1 VAQTLQLEYACTK
14 AESEEAQTLLLRKQ
28 LGRGSKWLTRLV
40 LFVLALG
47 VLLAF
52 YFQLRQ
58 DFSPSRSRY
67 ILAAI
72 IFLVSVFVLWKNRKR
87 KKRTVTNEVEVSD
100 AGVTLMAGAARVES
114 PWAAFGDVLESTNLF
129 VLVDRTRSSLLV
141 LPKRAFPSEN
151 WQTWFRSLANNR
163 PKPEL
168 QTVLPAPTPASQRDG
183 ITLSF
188 RLGFRDYVARA
199 LASWFTWGMVLGFA
213 GMILVISIQQGMKP
227 DPRAVYSP
235 AQVYFM
241 FMLPVT
247 LLMGVM
253 VVFISAIHPWISHRK
268 HLIPREIAVSEDSLV
283 EASTDGTSVV
293 PWTAFS
299 RYKETRTCFLIWGRP
314 GGAWLMFPK
323 RAFCSAN
330 DLERCRAL
338 LHKKLHQSR
347 WFIG

>member
-1 VAQTLQLEYACTK
+1 VAQTLQLEYACNKT
-14 AESEEAQTLLLRKQ
+14 EREEAQTLLLRKQ
-28 LGRGSKWLTRLV
+28 IGRGSKWLTRVV
-40 LFVLALG
+40 LFVIALG
-47 VLLAF
+47 LLLGT
-52 YFQLRQ
+52 YVQIRR
-58 DFSPSRSRY
+58 DFSSPRAPY
-67 ILAAI
+67 IFGGLI
-72 IFLVSVFVLWKNRKR
+72 LVASTFVFWKNRR
-87 KKRTVTNEVEVSD
+87 RGSRPGTNKVEVSEI
-100 AGVTLMAGAARVES
+100 GVTLMAGGTRVES
-114 PWAAFGDVLESTNLF
+114 PWAAFGDMLESSNLF

-141 LPKRAFPSEN
+141 LPKRAFPSES
-151 WQTWFRSLANNR
+151 WQTWFRSLVNNR

-168 QTVLPAPTPASQRDG
+168 QTVLPAPAPASKRDV
-183 ITLSF
+183 IALSF

-227 DPRAVYSP
+227 DPRAVYSS

-253 VVFISAIHPWISHRK
+253 VVLISAIHPWVSHRK
-268 HLIPREIAVSEDSLV
+268 HLIPREIAISEESLT
-283 EASTDGTSVV
+283 ELSADGTSVV

-299 RYKETRTCFLIWGRP
+299 RYKETRTCFIIWSRP
-314 GGAWLMFPK
+314 GRGWLMFPK